1 MEERTITLKELKE
14 INVDTFSRKD
24 NSPRGIE
31 NVSLEEI
38 KPGDEVVI
46 DNYFT
51 LVTENKKEVGR
62 MRKRKTIRLSEIL
75 DFVIQGNEIETVEF
89 YNDEM
94 TFLYKFPVSEIPLE
108 TQKIK
113 KFNIY
118 QTDEGKRILEVI
130 EAQ

>member
-31 NVSLEEI
+31 NVSLGEI

-94 TFLYKFPVSEIPLE
+94 TFLYKFPVSEIPLK